1 MKVNLHMTNNEYL
14 TQCLV
19 TWNKSLRN
27 QDKLLEIV
35 SESTNPLMV
44 HDYIKQE
51 LYYQQFDNIVHGLV
65 GETIEFQVIDYNQ
78 PFNDF
83 VANCIDEAGDILYY
97 VYMWYNLH
105 KLDVNK
111 LSDVI
116 PHPQGTAKQLKKLL
130 SDSKKLLYH
139 GKQVD
144 IDELTKCVNDLYY
157 NIVFEMDS
165 MGVTLDEIKEFNIA
179 KLRKRFGDSFK
190 HYEARLDKQTYKYE

>member
-1 MKVNLHMTNNEYL
+1 MELLMTNNEYL

-65 GETIEFQVIDYNQ
+65 GETIEFQLIDYTQ
-78 PFNDF
+78 PLNDF
-83 VANCIDEAGDILYY
+83 VMNCIDEAGDILYY

-105 KLDVNK
+105 KLDVN
-111 LSDVI
+111 LLPDVS
-116 PHPQGTAKQLKKLL
+116 QYRRGTAKQLKQLL
-130 SDSKKLLYH
+130 SDSKKLFYH

-144 IDELTKCVNDLYY
+144 IDSLTTCVNDLYY

-165 MGVTLDEIKEFNIA
+165 MGVTVDEIKEFNIA

-190 HYEARLDKQTYKYE
+190 QYDSRLDKQTYKYE